1 MFRNSDSRKPLED
14 LEKAFDTSLEDGTW
28 PGVVVAATNKSGSFY
43 YAKAFGNDDGT
54 SDGRPLAMSSIM
66 TLASMSKLLTT
77 IAALQLV
84 EKRLVDL
91 ETDVSSL
98 IPTLASQGILHG
110 WDAAGQPRIQSRKN
124 AINLRNLLTHTS
136 GAGYN
141 MSNPDLA
148 RFTAYEGRNINCGI
162 DWVGQLVE
170 RLAGQTLETYMQ
182 RHIWE
187 PLGIERMS
195 FWPASISGGNRKVR
209 ISVRDEASGRFTVLK
224 QLFLTEGVTDCF
236 GGQGIYASVEEF
248 LKVLHS
254 ILSDDGKLLMS
265 KSIAMMFQSHLLP
278 ASRESLQQ
286 HVKKSDPESSFI
298 GIFDNNRLYD
308 WGLGGMLT
316 VENEPSGR
324 QKNTL
329 FWSGKPNL
337 FWFIDRESDLCG
349 VLGTQFLPPGD
360 RKVARM
366 IEIFQKKIY
375 EARRNL

>member
-1 MFRNSDSRKPLED
+1 MFRNSDSRKSLEG
-14 LEKAFDTSLEDGTW
+14 LEKAFGTSLEDGTW
-28 PGVVVAATNKSGSFY
+28 PGVVVAATNKSGSFH
-43 YAKAFGNDDGT
+43 YAKAFGNDDCT

-66 TLASMSKLLTT
+66 ALASMSKLLTT

-91 ETDVSSL
+91 ETDVSAL

-124 AINLRNLLTHTS
+124 ALNLRNLLTHSS
-136 GAGYN
+136 GAGYD

-148 RFTAYEGRNINCGI
+148 RFTAYKGRNINSGTTVDERFGYPLTFEPDTAWEYGTGI

-170 RLAGQTLETYMQ
+170 RLTGQSLETYMQ

-195 FWPASISGGNRKVR
+195 FWPATISGGNRKVR
-209 ISVRDEASGRFTVLK
+209 VSVRDEASGRFTAMK
-224 QLFLTEGVTDCF
+224 QPFLTEGVTDCF

-248 LKVLHS
+248 LKVIHS

-265 KSIAMMFQSHLLP
+265 KSIAMMFQPHLLP
-278 ASRESLQQ
+278 ASRESLQK
-286 HVKKSDPESSFI
+286 HVKESDPEASFI

-308 WGLGGMLT
+308 WGLG
-316 VENEPSGR
+316 
-324 QKNTL
+324 
-329 FWSGKPNL
+329 
-337 FWFIDRESDLCG
+337 
-349 VLGTQFLPPGD
+349 
-360 RKVARM
+360 
-366 IEIFQKKIY
+366 
-375 EARRNL
+375 